1 MDDSFYIKVFSNSCE
16 NLYAENTL
24 SHFKTQLNQT
34 LKFNREY
41 EVALK
46 EIYINKICNHH
57 VESETKDFVVL
68 SNKIETIVPQ
78 KPYHD
83 LLDAKNQGLRAEAPK
98 PLPLKD
104 VVKSILICARSI
116 EIYDDEF
123 FDEYLS
129 NIHFDSQNLKKIFKD
144 DFLQLLPPD
153 AGKDEKYY
161 FTFSL
166 KKDVLNNEIRPFL
179 PKIATVKHL
188 YVKFLS
194 FLETT
199 SFYLPKQNYP
209 NLTMKNIL
217 LYILTQFNNH
227 LRRYF
232 DGKQTR
238 HEENELNNLMRE
250 SAKSNDEAIF
260 NSIKFERQVDKIL
273 YLFTHKFVHH
283 VKEVGAEILREIGE
297 ELKRKDYFII
307 VSTNIIQHSLIGDQS
322 SKVLRCIVIEDREKQ
337 IFKEFNTL
345 EYHKVNFTTL
355 RTLEIQL
362 SSISGEKIDFENSSR
377 PTYLNLH
384 FRRIKE

>member
-1 MDDSFYIKVFSNSCE
+1 
-16 NLYAENTL
+16 
-24 SHFKTQLNQT
+24 
-34 LKFNREY
+34 
-41 EVALK
+41 
-46 EIYINKICNHH
+46 
-57 VESETKDFVVL
+57 
-68 SNKIETIVPQ
+68 
-78 KPYHD
+78 
-83 LLDAKNQGLRAEAPK
+83 
-98 PLPLKD
+98 
-104 VVKSILICARSI
+104 
-116 EIYDDEF
+116 
-123 FDEYLS
+123 
-129 NIHFDSQNLKKIFKD
+129 
-144 DFLQLLPPD
+144 
-153 AGKDEKYY
+153 
-161 FTFSL
+161 
-166 KKDVLNNEIRPFL
+166 
-179 PKIATVKHL
+179 
-188 YVKFLS
+188 
-194 FLETT
+194 
-199 SFYLPKQNYP
+199 
-209 NLTMKNIL
+209 MKNIL